1 MLVVEL
7 NVIGWQ
13 RLYIYGRWMDVCG
26 LGLCWGSMNAGL
38 EVGSGDRI
46 KSEQKK

>member
-1 MLVVEL
+1 MVGGC
-7 NVIGWQ
+7 I
-13 RLYIYGRWMDVCG
+13 VCG

-46 KSEQKK
+46 KSESVGGCEQRKLMRSWDVID